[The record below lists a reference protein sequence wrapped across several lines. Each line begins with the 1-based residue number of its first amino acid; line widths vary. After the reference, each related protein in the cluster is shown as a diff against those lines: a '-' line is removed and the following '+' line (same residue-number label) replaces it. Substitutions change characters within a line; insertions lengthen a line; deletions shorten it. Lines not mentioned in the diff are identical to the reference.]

1 MILHAARWEVPSQ
14 TGQGLTLATIPKRPL
29 KQGYVRDK
37 GVQPRELTEMLS
49 ILDCEDAEGTFVF
62 TFALPT
68 NP

>member
-29 KQGYVRDK
+29 KKGYVRDE
-37 GVQPRELTEMLS
+37 GVQTRELTEMLS
-49 ILDCEDAEGTFVF
+49 ILDREGVEGTFVF
-62 TFALPT
+62 AFSSPT